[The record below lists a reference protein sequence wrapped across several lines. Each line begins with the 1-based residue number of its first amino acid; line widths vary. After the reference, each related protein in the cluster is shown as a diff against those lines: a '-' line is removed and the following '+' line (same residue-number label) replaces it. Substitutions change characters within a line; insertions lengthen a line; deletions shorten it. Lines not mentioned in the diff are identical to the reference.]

1 MKGPICV
8 VSAKGELFKT
18 RFPPKKLNQVAIFHT
33 IWMTWADGKIRQM
46 KCNNSRRA
54 ISTVTG
60 RSLLLQMLLLVS
72 RKVHEVH
79 QSQRVHHDGSLR
91 KELLLVSQR
100 GFQLAPQKHCQVWNE
115 TNLISKIKFCLLVGL
130 HLLKPQARY
139 PWAETTVYSDR
150 LSINYP
156 PISDAFDNREYFSA
170 LYKWFNFDIIEK

>member
-1 MKGPICV
+1 
-8 VSAKGELFKT
+8 
-18 RFPPKKLNQVAIFHT
+18 
-33 IWMTWADGKIRQM
+33 M

-100 GFQLAPQKHCQVWNE
+100 GFQLAPQKHCQVLNE

-130 HLLKPQARY
+130 HLFKAPGSLP
-139 PWAETTVYSDR
+139 
-150 LSINYP
+150 LSRDYCILGQTFNKLS
-156 PISDAFDNREYFSA
+156 PISDAFDNREYF
-170 LYKWFNFDIIEK
+170 FCIIQMIQL